1 MGFERLKDIRT
12 EIIGHNFEA
21 CGNIEFNKD
30 EALEILEL
38 IEQRERRNAKYR
50 ARYHEEREKHLA
62 EAKRRYEEYKK
73 NGTTYYGRH
82 KEEVKKRRLL
92 RELERDSQKIELKGD
107 FSADNAKGEEII
119 EDDI

>member
-1 MGFERLKDIRT
+1 MGFERLKDIRD
-12 EIIGHNFEA
+12 EIIGHDFEA
-21 CGNIEFNKD
+21 NGNIKFSKD

-50 ARYHEEREKHLA
+50 ARYYAEREKHLA
-62 EAKRRYEEYKK
+62 EAQRRYEEYKK
-73 NGTTYYGRH
+73 NGTTYYGRY

-92 RELERDSQKIELKGD
+92 RELERDGQKTNLKGD

>member
-1 MGFERLKDIRT
+1 MGFERLKDIRD
-12 EIIGHNFEA
+12 EIIGHNFEIY
-21 CGNIEFNKD
+21 GNIKFSKD

-73 NGTTYYGRH
+73 NGTTYYGRY
-82 KEEVKKRRLL
+82 KDEVKKRRLL
-92 RELERDSQKIELKGD
+92 RELERDSQKTDLKGN

-119 EDDI
+119 EEDI